1 VTVEATG
8 VLLAVAGIENDVAD
22 LAGDGGYAKR
32 KLEKH
37 GN

>member
-1 VTVEATG
+1 
-8 VLLAVAGIENDVAD
+8 LLAVAGIENNVAY

-32 KLEKH
+32 KLETH